1 MLCALI
7 MAGGIGSR
15 FWPQSTLEKPKQFL
29 PLLNEKTM
37 LQMTYDRINK
47 LISKENIFIVTNNNY
62 IDKVKEQIPDIKD
75 INIITEPCS
84 KNTAPCILLST
95 IYIRKIYKNA
105 NIVCISSD
113 SYIENENKFIDD
125 ISLANEFVNKEQNA
139 IVTIGIKPTRPET
152 NYGYIKYEH
161 SENKVLKVST
171 FVEKPNLELAK
182 KYYESKEYLW
192 NAGMFIF
199 NAESILKEFENNVPK
214 EYNLLINL
222 PEHTDSEY
230 YKFLNE
236 NYRKCTKISI
246 DYAVIE
252 KSSNVY
258 TIPTEIGW
266 DDIGTWNSVER
277 YIPKDMNNNV
287 LKGDIEIV
295 ESNNNIVYGNNKK
308 IVLLD
313 VDNIFCIDSDDIII
327 IGKKESLNKVH
338 TLKDKL
344 EEKYDHQKENFIK
357 K

>member
-7 MAGGIGSR
+7 MAGGVGSR
-15 FWPQSTLEKPKQFL
+15 FWPQSTPENPKQFL
-29 PLLNEKTM
+29 SLVSEKAM
-37 LQMTYDRINK
+37 IQMTYDRMKKIVP
-47 LISKENIFIVTNNNY
+47 KEKIFIVTNYNY
-62 IDKVKEQIPDIKD
+62 VDKVKEQIPEIKD

-84 KNTAPCILLST
+84 RNTAPCILLST
-95 IYIRKIYKNA
+95 IYIKNIYKNA
-105 NIVCISSD
+105 NIVCVSSD
-113 SYIENENKFIDD
+113 SHIENENKFIDD
-125 ISLANEFVNKEQNA
+125 IVLANEFVTKKQDA

-161 SENKVLKVST
+161 SDDKVLKVLR

-222 PEHTDSEY
+222 PKHINSEY

-236 NYRKCTKISI
+236 NYEKCEKISI
-246 DYAVIE
+246 DYAVME
-252 KSSNVY
+252 KSNNVY

-277 YIPKDMNNNV
+277 YIPKDERDNV
-287 LKGDIEIV
+287 LKGNIEAIN
-295 ESNNNIVYGNNKK
+295 SNNNIVYANNKK
-308 IVLLD
+308 VVLLD
-313 VDNIFCIDSDDIII
+313 VENVFCIDSDDVIIV
-327 IGKKESLNKVH
+327 GKRESLGKVH

-344 EEKYDHQKENFIK
+344 EK
-357 K
+357 

>member
-7 MAGGIGSR
+7 MAGGVGSR
-15 FWPQSTLEKPKQFL
+15 FWPQSTPENPKQFL
-29 PLLNEKTM
+29 PLLGEKTM

-47 LISKENIFIVTNNNY
+47 IVSKENIFVVTNY
-62 IDKVKEQIPDIKD
+62 DYVQKVKEQIHEIRDE
-75 INIITEPCS
+75 NIITEPCS

-95 IYIRKIYKNA
+95 IYIRKIYGNA
-105 NIVCISSD
+105 NIVCVSSD

-125 ISLANEFVNKEQNA
+125 IILANEFITKEQKA

-161 SENKVLKVST
+161 SDDKILKVLR
-171 FVEKPNLELAK
+171 FVEKPDLELAK
-182 KYYESKEYLW
+182 KYYDSKEYLW

-199 NAESILKEFENNVPK
+199 NAESILNEFKNNLQK

-222 PEHTDSEY
+222 PEYTDSEY

-236 NYRKCTKISI
+236 NYEKCTKISI
-246 DYAVIE
+246 DYAVME
-252 KSSNVY
+252 KSNNVF

-277 YIPKDMNNNV
+277 YIPKDARDNV
-287 LKGDIEIV
+287 LKGNIEAID
-295 ESNNNIVYGNNKK
+295 SNNNIVYANNKK
-308 IVLLD
+308 VVLLD
-313 VDNIFCIDSDDIII
+313 VENVFCIDSDNVIIV
-327 IGKKESLNKVH
+327 GKRESLGKVH

-344 EEKYDHQKENFIK
+344 EK
-357 K
+357 

>member
-7 MAGGIGSR
+7 MAGGVGLR
-15 FWPQSTLEKPKQFL
+15 FWPQSTPENPKQFL
-29 PLLNEKTM
+29 SLVSEKAM
-37 LQMTYDRINK
+37 IQMTYDRMKKIVP
-47 LISKENIFIVTNNNY
+47 KEKIFIVTNYNY
-62 IDKVKEQIPDIKD
+62 IDKVKEQIPEIND

-95 IYIRKIYKNA
+95 IYIKNIYKNS
-105 NIVCISSD
+105 NIVCVSSD
-113 SYIENENKFIDD
+113 SHIENENKFIDD
-125 ISLANEFVNKEQNA
+125 IVLANEFVTKKQEA

-161 SENKVLKVST
+161 SDDKVLKVSR

-199 NAESILKEFENNVPK
+199 NAESILKEFENNLPK

-222 PEHTDSEY
+222 PKHINSEY

-236 NYRKCTKISI
+236 NYKKCEKISI

-252 KSSNVY
+252 KSNNVY

-277 YIPKDMNNNV
+277 YIPKDERDNV
-287 LKGDIEIV
+287 LKGNIEAID
-295 ESNNNIVYGNNKK
+295 SNNNIVYANNKK
-308 IVLLD
+308 VVLLD
-313 VDNIFCIDSDDIII
+313 VENIFCIDSDDVIIV
-327 IGKKESLNKVH
+327 GKKESLNKVH

-344 EEKYDHQKENFIK
+344 K

>member
-7 MAGGIGSR
+7 MAGGVGSR
-15 FWPQSTLEKPKQFL
+15 FWPQSTPENPKQFL
-29 PLLNEKTM
+29 SLVSEKAM
-37 LQMTYDRINK
+37 IQMTYDRMKKIVP
-47 LISKENIFIVTNNNY
+47 KEKIFIVTNYNY
-62 IDKVKEQIPDIKD
+62 VDKVKEQIPEIKD

-84 KNTAPCILLST
+84 RNTAPCILLST
-95 IYIRKIYKNA
+95 IYIKNIYKNT
-105 NIVCISSD
+105 NIVCVSSD
-113 SYIENENKFIDD
+113 SHIENENKFMDD
-125 ISLANEFVNKEQNA
+125 ISLANEFVTKKQDA

-161 SENKVLKVST
+161 SDDKVLKVLR

-199 NAESILKEFENNVPK
+199 NAESILKEFKNNVPK

-222 PEHTDSEY
+222 PKHINSEY

-236 NYRKCTKISI
+236 NYEKCEKISI
-246 DYAVIE
+246 DYAVME
-252 KSSNVY
+252 KSNNVY

-277 YIPKDMNNNV
+277 YIPKDERDNV
-287 LKGDIEIV
+287 LKGNIEAIN
-295 ESNNNIVYGNNKK
+295 SNNNIVYANNKK
-308 IVLLD
+308 VVLLD
-313 VDNIFCIDSDDIII
+313 VENVFCIDSDDVIIV
-327 IGKKESLNKVH
+327 GKKESLNKVY

-344 EEKYDHQKENFIK
+344 EK
-357 K
+357 

>member
-7 MAGGIGSR
+7 MAGGVGSR
-15 FWPQSTLEKPKQFL
+15 FWPQSTPENPKQFL
-29 PLLNEKTM
+29 PLLGEKTM

-47 LISKENIFIVTNNNY
+47 IVPKENIFVVTNY
-62 IDKVKEQIPDIKD
+62 DYVQKVKEQIHEIRDE
-75 INIITEPCS
+75 NIITEPCS

-95 IYIRKIYKNA
+95 IYIRNIYGNA
-105 NIVCISSD
+105 NIVCVSSD
-113 SYIENENKFIDD
+113 SYIENENKFMDD
-125 ISLANEFVNKEQNA
+125 IVLANEFVTKKQDA

-161 SENKVLKVST
+161 SDDKVLKVLR

-222 PEHTDSEY
+222 PKHINSEY

-236 NYRKCTKISI
+236 NYEKCEKISI
-246 DYAVIE
+246 DYAVME
-252 KSSNVY
+252 KSNNVY

-277 YIPKDMNNNV
+277 YIPKDERDNV
-287 LKGDIEIV
+287 LKGNIEAIN
-295 ESNNNIVYGNNKK
+295 SNNNIVYANNKRV
-308 IVLLD
+308 VLLD
-313 VDNIFCIDSDDIII
+313 VENIFCIDSDDVIIV
-327 IGKKESLNKVH
+327 GKKESLNKVY

-344 EEKYDHQKENFIK
+344 EK
-357 K
+357 